1 MSRFA
6 VAFVLSIP
14 LALAAAGAHA
24 TSAQAN
30 AVMTKWKSADK
41 CTRQAQ
47 TAFPDYT
54 AEANAK
60 RDAALKACLEGGGLP
75 PREPLSPGH

>member
-6 VAFVLSIP
+6 VAFVLSIL
-14 LALAAAGAHA
+14 LALAAGGAHA
-24 TSAQAN
+24 ASTQGNTVAA
-30 AVMTKWKSADK
+30 KWKSADK

-54 AEANAK
+54 AEGNAK
-60 RDAALKACLEGGGLP
+60 RDAALKACLDASGLP

>member
-1 MSRFA
+1 MSRVA
-6 VAFVLSIP
+6 VVFVLSIP

-24 TSAQAN
+24 ASTQGTTVAA
-30 AVMTKWKSADK
+30 KWKSADK

-60 RDAALKACLEGGGLP
+60 RDAALKVCLESGGLP

>member
-6 VAFVLSIP
+6 VAFVMSIP

-24 TSAQAN
+24 TSAQGT

-41 CTRQAQ
+41 CTQQAQ
-47 TAFPDYT
+47 TAFPDHT

-60 RDAALKACLEGGGLP
+60 RDAALKACLDASGLP